1 MAERQGTT
9 NSSASVHST
18 NNIRTIVENVVNHPQ
33 FRSLLTDAVGSSR
46 QTPEFVNEE
55 NNGAQWSR
63 TNVNNATSNT
73 TSANPGR
80 STYASPVEE
89 FRSIFRFGSS
99 SRQQGGGPVASF
111 CPIGPT
117 IGLSTSSTAG
127 RRNRRNF
134 GRNQRSSA
142 SRSSSISTNQG
153 TDFAREVVLLNRPT
167 DCTTVRGKA
176 KADLMKNG
184 HVISSFDFQ
193 KNWSDQ
199 EIIRR
204 IGTAFEDK
212 LEGSRFGLWYNYI
225 LQNSICHLMFIQN
238 LKIALPQGQDHNKS
252 TCQLFLGLYKYT

>member
-1 MAERQGTT
+1 MRPVILHLQILEDLPMQA
-9 NSSASVHST
+9 
-18 NNIRTIVENVVNHPQ
+18 
-33 FRSLLTDAVGSSR
+33 LLR
-46 QTPEFVNEE
+46 NFIPF
-55 NNGAQWSR
+55 
-63 TNVNNATSNT
+63 
-73 TSANPGR
+73 
-80 STYASPVEE
+80 
-89 FRSIFRFGSS
+89 FLFGSS

-134 GRNQRSSA
+134 GRNQRSLA

-204 IGTAFEDK
+204 IGMAFEDK
-212 LEGSRFGLWYNYI
+212 LEGSRFGLWYTYYK
-225 LQNSICHLMFIQN
+225 IQFAT
-238 LKIALPQGQDHNKS
+238 L
-252 TCQLFLGLYKYT
+252 CLYKI